1 MTETS
6 GSGTAVQKALAILDV
21 LEAGPVGGMPLSE
34 IASTAKLPR
43 PTAHRLLAEL
53 EVHGHVKRVDAGR
66 YALGPRL
73 ISLGNMASANS
84 SLNMVSGPVL
94 DRLVEECGETIHVGV
109 LQGDLM
115 LYVDRREPTT
125 AVRLATLPSPLSSL
139 HASACGKILLAY
151 ADEELAQRVLK
162 KPLPTYT
169 ATTVSDPDMLR
180 REFEAIRESGYAIN
194 NQERFTGVRAVG
206 VPVRRR
212 NGTVIA
218 AISIAGPVH
227 RITDD
232 RIPLLRA
239 QLGRAANELTSLLP

>member
-1 MTETS
+1 MAEAG
-6 GSGTAVQKALAILDV
+6 GSGTAVQKALTVLDV

-34 IASTAKLPR
+34 IAATAKLPR
-43 PTAHRLLAEL
+43 PTAHRILAEL
-53 EVHGHVKRVDAGR
+53 EVRGHVKRTDAGR

-73 ISLGNMASANS
+73 ISLGHMASANS
-84 SLNMVSGPVL
+84 LLNQVSGPVL

-109 LQGDLM
+109 LQGDVM

-139 HASACGKILLAY
+139 HTSACGKVLLAY
-151 ADEELAQRVLK
+151 ADEALVERVLAE
-162 KPLPTYT
+162 PLPTYT
-169 ATTVSDPDMLR
+169 ATTVSEPDRLR
-180 REFEAIRESGYAIN
+180 REFDAIRETGYAIN

-218 AISIAGPVH
+218 AISIAGPAH

-232 RIPLLRA
+232 RVPELLD
-239 QLGRAANELTSLLP
+239 QLTRAANELTSLLH